1 MCEAWTIWI
10 LPLGTLL
17 CTTLTTPLSHF
28 TITFQFIF
36 FLVSFCGYLPL
47 SFHHNVSSYSSFHY
61 LIISLSH
68 FTITFL
74 WFVLF
79 LKKKTELKRSCFEVF
94 FFKKKAQFFN
104 RSELADRRFF
114 QFQPVFNR
122 FTGSKAGSVPG
133 RFRGLS
139 GLVGGRFPV

>member
-94 FFKKKAQFFN
+94 FFKKKLSFLTAPN
-104 RSELADRRFF
+104 WLTADFSS
-114 QFQPVFNR
+114 FNR

-133 RFRGLS
+133 RFWGLS